1 MRLRPGDVLGVK
13 ALIEI
18 DRGVDAA
25 HDFRRT
31 TGKTTAPQRIR
42 REVSTAIGSLI
53 CAGHAERSKQK
64 RKSKTLRWS
73 RAFASLLLLILAG
86 GGLGAEDNPGV
97 PQRARLGEFIPA
109 SPLLPAP
116 AISFVDLAGN
126 TVSLSEFTGKIVLVN
141 LWATWCEPCLR
152 EMPSL
157 ERVQSRLGDKIAVVA
172 ISEDH
177 GGRKAVEPF
186 IDKLGL
192 KSIKI
197 YLDPKSAMERAFK
210 VQGLPTSFLIDQKG
224 RVLGRVEGAAEW
236 DAPELLEVL
245 KSFLGND
252 EIIKASLH
260 KARP

>member
-1 MRLRPGDVLGVK
+1 M
-13 ALIEI
+13 
-18 DRGVDAA
+18 
-25 HDFRRT
+25 
-31 TGKTTAPQRIR
+31 
-42 REVSTAIGSLI
+42 
-53 CAGHAERSKQK
+53 
-64 RKSKTLRWS
+64 RWS
-73 RAFASLLLLILAG
+73 RAFAWLLPLVVAG
-86 GGLGAEDNPGV
+86 AGSVADDRSSV
-97 PQRARLGEFIPA
+97 PERARLGEFIPA

-157 ERVQSRLGDKIAVVA
+157 ERVQSRLGDKLAVVA

-177 GGRKAVEPF
+177 GGSKTVDPF

-192 KSIKI
+192 KSVKV
-197 YLDPKSAMERAFK
+197 YLDPKSAIERAFK
-210 VQGLPTSFLIDQKG
+210 VQGLPTSFLIDREG

-236 DAPELLEVL
+236 DAPKLLEVL
-245 KSFLGND
+245 KSFLGDD
-252 EIIKASLH
+252 EIIKAALH